1 MTSTTLAADR
11 PVDTPLTA
19 GELLFGTGSQPAEA
33 LGQAI
38 SERHATHTALRRVRR
53 LSSSAAGLV
62 DREVATVTDG
72 LLDLDVGDVLIA
84 AWQRHAK
91 LTEAARRTL
100 AISGSEEI
108 VSLASHSIQ
117 SKYAPHVDL
126 VVNGV
131 LVHCFKFVLEIVVEV
146 AALDAVVRAG
156 TLAILRSGECVMTA
170 SLTLDGVRL
179 ADARRTADLELVVRL
194 DPPRP
199 LITSSVAAA

>member
-1 MTSTTLAADR
+1 MASTTLVDDR
-11 PVDTPLTA
+11 PVHTPLTA
-19 GELLFGTGSQPAEA
+19 AALLFGAGSQTAEA

-38 SERHATHTALRRVRR
+38 SQRDATRTALRSIRR

-72 LLDLDVGDVLIA
+72 LLDLDLGDVLIA
-84 AWQRHAK
+84 AWQQHSK

-117 SKYAPHVDL
+117 STYSPHVDL
-126 VVNGV
+126 VVNGA
-131 LVHCFKFVLEIVVEV
+131 LVHCFKFVLEIVVDV

-156 TLAILRSGECVMTA
+156 SLAMLRSGECVMTA
-170 SLTLDGVRL
+170 TLAL
-179 ADARRTADLELVVRL
+179 AGGQLASARRTADLELIVGL
-194 DPPRP
+194 HPPRP
-199 LITSSVAAA
+199 LITSSVAA